1 MKRFS
6 SLLIF
11 LFFIPISVYA
21 QQNAKIQRLDDYF
34 SSAIEKFEIPGAA
47 IGIIENDSVIFAKGY
62 GNNITPNTVFAI
74 ASMSKAFTAASI
86 GMLVDEK
93 KINWDDKVQ
102 KYLTDFTL
110 SDPYVSSQLNI
121 SDILSHRS
129 GLRTFD
135 GDLLWYGS
143 DYPRSEV
150 IKRIRKLPL
159 RNQFRSDYGYQN
171 IMFITAGEVLEKIT
185 GTTWDNFVHER
196 IFKKLGMNSSST
208 SINELTSGMDVA
220 IPHVDG
226 KPIKQ
231 INYDNSGPAA
241 SINSS
246 VNDLL
251 KWARLW
257 LNNGKWNGEQIFS
270 ENVINEI
277 FSPHIMM
284 PIKPANKYGINFQGY
299 GFGWFMLDYSGYKV
313 LHHGGGL
320 PGIHTK
326 IVLVPAA
333 NLGFVILTNQ
343 INGAIDA
350 FMYKILDAFLNT
362 KDVDYASQTYEAYQK
377 YYTMLDTQKKM
388 LEENRVKGTSPS
400 LPIDK
405 YSGSYLDDYYGKAE
419 IILENNNL
427 TLSLL
432 PTKALFTGVLTH
444 WHYNT
449 FKIEFADPYLPYGL
463 INFELNT
470 NGELTGF
477 TIDLPNPDFHFDNLH
492 FKKL

>member
-6 SLLIF
+6 NLLVL
-11 LFFIPISVYA
+11 LFFIPVLLFG
-21 QQNAKIQRLDDYF
+21 QQDVNLKQLDDYF
-34 SSAIEKFEIPGAA
+34 SSAIEKFEIPGVA
-47 IGIIENDSVIFAKGY
+47 IGIVQNDSIIFAKGY
-62 GNNITPNTVFAI
+62 GNNITPNTVFGI

-102 KYLTDFTL
+102 KYLADFTL

-143 DYPRSEV
+143 NYSRSEV
-150 IKRIRKLPL
+150 IKRIRKLSL
-159 RNQFRSDYGYQN
+159 RNQFRADYGYQN
-171 IMFITAGEVLEKIT
+171 VMFITAGEVVEKVT
-185 GTTWDNFVHER
+185 GTTWDNFVHQR
-196 IFKKLGMNSSST
+196 IFKKLGMNNSST
-208 SINELTSGMDVA
+208 SVNEFTEGMDIA

-246 VNDLL
+246 VLDLL
-251 KWARLW
+251 KWARMW
-257 LNNGKWNGEQIFS
+257 LNNGKWNGEQILS
-270 ENVINEI
+270 EEVINQI
-277 FSPHIMM
+277 FTPRVMM
-284 PIKPANKYGINFQGY
+284 PVKPNNKYGINFQGY
-299 GFGWFMLDYSGYKV
+299 GFGWFMFDYSGYKV
-313 LHHGGGL
+313 VHHGGGL
-320 PGIHTK
+320 PGVHTK

-350 FMYKILDAFLNT
+350 FMYKILDAFLNN
-362 KDVDYASQTYEAYQK
+362 KNVDYASQSYEAYQK
-377 YYTMLDTQKKM
+377 YFTMLDDQKTKR
-388 LEENRVKGTSPS
+388 EENRVKGTSPS
-400 LPIDK
+400 LPVEK
-405 YSGSYLDDYYGKAE
+405 YAGNFLDDYYGSAE
-419 IILENNNL
+419 IKFEDNNL
-427 TLSLL
+427 SLTLL
-432 PTKALFTGVLTH
+432 PTKELFTGILTH

-449 FKIEFADPYLPYGL
+449 FKIEFADAYLPYGL

-470 NGELTGF
+470 NCELTGF

-492 FKKL
+492 FIKK